1 MKAKYTIFKKHIF
14 FIFAIKFNRLERE
27 EIINNVATLLKEIPS
42 SMEVVKND
50 SKSDER
56 FHYLATHM
64 VDKALKK
71 DALIISKN
79 QKGFAIL
86 FKTSKKEEN
95 FWKELPEELGLVW
108 NVTGIKNALKI
119 LKTQKFIKSQRPQEG
134 EYLYCWFWGI
144 LEDSRGADKQVGK
157 EMKDEFYRQ
166 ANLYN
171 IPLYAE
177 TRMRQNALVY
187 QRFGFELFNE
197 WQHPSGDTMYFL
209 RYIPTALKGK
219 I

>member
-1 MKAKYTIFKKHIF
+1 MNAKYTIFKKHIF
-14 FIFAIKFNRLERE
+14 FIFAIKFNSLERE
-27 EIINNVATLLKEIPS
+27 EIIQNVATLLKEIPS
-42 SMEVVKND
+42 SMELVKDD
-50 SKSDER
+50 SKRDQR

-71 DALIISKN
+71 DALIISEN

-86 FKTSKKEEN
+86 FKTSKNDDN
-95 FWKELPEELGLVW
+95 FWQELPEQLGLVW
-108 NVTGIKNALKI
+108 NVTGITKALKI
-119 LKTQKFIKSQRPQEG
+119 LKTQKYIKSQRPQEG

-144 LEDSRGADKQVGK
+144 LEGSRGADKQVGK

-177 TRMRQNALVY
+177 TRMRQNSLVY
-187 QRFGFELFNE
+187 QRFGFELFNTWE
-197 WQHPSGDTMYFL
+197 HPSGDTMYFL
-209 RYIPTALKGK
+209 RYLPNSSKK
-219 I
+219 